1 MWFVRK
7 IAGGLWRH
15 HIFGVKHPK
24 RGTVGTTSFLGSAG
38 LSWFLVLVS
47 GVGEGRG
54 GRGGLLV
61 GPFREVPRNR
71 SSIGR
76 GGRNVVTSLGTTD
89 VLYISRVRGPPRGF
103 PQEPG
108 PSVSAWF

>member
-1 MWFVRK
+1 MR
-7 IAGGLWRH
+7 
-15 HIFGVKHPK
+15 
-24 RGTVGTTSFLGSAG
+24 
-38 LSWFLVLVS
+38 
-47 GVGEGRG
+47 
-54 GRGGLLV
+54 RGGLLV

-76 GGRNVVTSLGTTD
+76 RGRNVVTSLGTTD

-103 PQEPG
+103 PQESG